1 MKTRLGAVSFLN
13 TRPLTVALERDDAP
27 FALSYA
33 VPAVCA
39 EELRS
44 GRVDLGLIPAIEYAH
59 HPNTYYIVPGV
70 SLACRGEVLSVRLF
84 GEREPG
90 QLRRVALDQSSRASA
105 ALLRIL
111 LREQYQLDPEF
122 ITAPPDLELMLAQAD
137 AALLIG
143 DPVFRYRHH
152 PSLDLGQMWRDLTSL
167 PFVFAFWAGR
177 RDALDPHLASALVKA
192 KEEGLGRIP
201 DIALDHAAQQ
211 GGEAAFYQH
220 YLEHHMHYDLGEP
233 ELAGL
238 REYYHLAQVHGLLE
252 TAPELRFY
260 ELADQ

>member
-1 MKTRLGAVSFLN
+1 MKVRLGAVSFLN
-13 TRPLTVALERDDAP
+13 TRPLTVALEGADTP

-39 EELRS
+39 DELRA
-44 GRVDLGLIPAIEYAH
+44 GRVDLGLIPAIEYARS
-59 HPNTYYIVPGV
+59 PEPYSIVPGV

-84 GEREPG
+84 CQKEMS

-111 LREQYQLDPEF
+111 LREKYHLDPEF
-122 ITAPPDLELMLAQAD
+122 IETPPDLDLMLAQAD

-143 DPVFRYRHH
+143 DPVFSQRHR
-152 PSLDLGQMWRDLTSL
+152 PSLDLGQMWLELTDL

-177 RDALDPHLASALVKA
+177 LEALPPHLAAALVRA
-192 KEEGLGRIP
+192 KEEGLQRIP
-201 DIALDHAAQQ
+201 AIAREHAAQH
-211 GGEAAFYQH
+211 GGEAAFYQR
-220 YLEHHMHYDLGEP
+220 YLEQHMHFELGEA

-238 REYYHLAQVHGLLE
+238 REYYRLAQVHGQIQ
-252 TAPELRFY
+252 AVPELRFY
-260 ELADQ
+260 ESTDP